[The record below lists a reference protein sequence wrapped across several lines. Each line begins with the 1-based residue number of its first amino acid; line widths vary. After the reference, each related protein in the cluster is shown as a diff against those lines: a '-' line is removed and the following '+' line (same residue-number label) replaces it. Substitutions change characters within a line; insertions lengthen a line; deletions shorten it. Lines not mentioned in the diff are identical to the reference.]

1 MKLKNN
7 HMKDLDKVIDKAM
20 NSETLEEYMEIVD
33 ADDLREYIK
42 ASGQTFENIM
52 TAIVELGKAVAQ
64 LNGEV
69 EKLDRIVG
77 SMTVK

>member
-1 MKLKNN
+1 
-7 HMKDLDKVIDKAM
+7 MKDLDKVIDKAM

>member
-1 MKLKNN
+1 
-7 HMKDLDKVIDKAM
+7 MKDLDKAIDKAM